1 MQPVPAWPG
10 GGGVRVGGEVGMK
23 KGNFCREKSV
33 PGPAEGRGALF
44 CFAITI
50 ILVTGL
56 IYGHNV

>member
-1 MQPVPAWPG
+1 M
-10 GGGVRVGGEVGMK
+10 RVGGEVGMK